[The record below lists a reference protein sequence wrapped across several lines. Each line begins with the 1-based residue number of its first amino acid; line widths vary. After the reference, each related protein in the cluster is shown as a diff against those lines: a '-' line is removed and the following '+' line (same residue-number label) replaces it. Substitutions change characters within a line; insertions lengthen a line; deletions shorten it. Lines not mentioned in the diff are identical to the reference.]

1 MQDYDYE
8 DLQSILEEIT
18 EEAYCKWLNA
28 RIEYELM
35 DANEKSVY
43 HVRLRKEEFN
53 ERTGE
58 ALHGYYVQTFSE
70 REVNPRLQ
78 DVLKILRDQNYSAVI
93 LYDPTK
99 ERKQTAK
106 EKIAARKKKVAAKEM
121 FQTED
126 GKWLDVENVEVKK

>member
-1 MQDYDYE
+1 M
-8 DLQSILEEIT
+8 
-18 EEAYCKWLNA
+18 
-28 RIEYELM
+28 
-35 DANEKSVY
+35 
-43 HVRLRKEEFN
+43 
-53 ERTGE
+53 
-58 ALHGYYVQTFSE
+58 
-70 REVNPRLQ
+70 
-78 DVLKILRDQNYSAVI
+78 KILRDQNYSAVI